1 MFINKKD
8 LFLQFQNI
16 NSIKDKIIF
25 LNHNFNTI
33 ISQFNISSFHL
44 TNIINDWK
52 KFIK

>member
-16 NSIKDKIIF
+16 NLIQNKITF
-25 LNHNFNTI
+25 LNNNFNTI

-44 TNIINDWK
+44 KNIINNWEK
-52 KFIK
+52 KL